1 MYHHGRRCGWGYKVA
16 DISEWLWHCQC
27 EGNQVMSPPSR
38 WQMELE
44 RSVVGWGTVGLVSPG
59 TIDQDVTNVTLHVNT
74 PQTTH
79 WLSHS
84 RTEPQVEL
92 SPNSIHESIRRGSD
106 WVRWIRSGDSSV
118 GTAGC
123 WLWDWWCSGQVWQDM
138 SCGALGE
145 GDGSLLIF
153 HPNLSFP
160 MLHIVTGG
168 VIAYEISGIIK
179 QPPFVID
186 TFSGVQRQVIC
197 QLMVTKTPTAY
208 DHWIIGVGYFIFIL
222 RFSTQLWIIS
232 TSLFAIDL

>member
-1 MYHHGRRCGWGYKVA
+1 MVRYLSSHFFTEGSTVCIITAGGAGEVTKWRIYRSGCDIVSAKVIRWCHRPAAGRGSWREVLLAGNCGARVTG
-16 DISEWLWHCQC
+16 E
-27 EGNQVMSPPSR
+27 
-38 WQMELE
+38 
-44 RSVVGWGTVGLVSPG
+44 
-59 TIDQDVTNVTLHVNT
+59 DVTNVTRHVNT

-106 WVRWIRSGDSSV
+106 WVRWIGSGDSSV

-197 QLMVTKTPTAY
+197 QLMVTKTPTA
-208 DHWIIGVGYFIFIL
+208 
-222 RFSTQLWIIS
+222 
-232 TSLFAIDL
+232 